1 MTIKSPLILEVDMT
15 LSTTITLGKLGTFFA
30 AEKLMFVGRAS
41 FEERAYSAIN
51 ELRGHHTIN
60 TTLFRSKDET
70 PEAIE
75 LRERFSQ
82 DTDTLISLNTFEPLS
97 TQMTLRRKI
106 QSMRSLDFDRLV
118 IDISSFRREELL
130 ILVRELTEVKE
141 LHEKTTL
148 IYCRAKEH
156 GDWLSQNVREVR
168 PVIGFPGEVSS
179 LRKTHLI
186 VLGGIETHRAL
197 SIVRWYEPFS
207 ISLGYVPRHQAIND
221 DVAERNLELGE
232 RLKVSFDQIEDEFEF
247 SPSSVS
253 EVIRGLEKT
262 SEKHSGK
269 NIVIAPLNTKM
280 STLAVGLFA
289 IAHPECQLCY
299 AEVEIY
305 NSKSYSSCGESYS
318 LISFDELLTAVSTS

>member
-1 MTIKSPLILEVDMT
+1 MT
-15 LSTTITLGKLGTFFA
+15 LSTTIPSGELCTFFA
-30 AEKLMFVGRAS
+30 KEKLMFVGRAS
-41 FEERAYSAIN
+41 FEKRAYSAIT
-51 ELRGHHTIN
+51 ELRGLHTIN

-82 DTDTLISLNTFEPLS
+82 DTDTLISLNTFEPLG
-97 TQMTLRRKI
+97 TQLTLRREI
-106 QSMRSLDFDRLV
+106 QSKRLLDFDRLI

-130 ILVRELTEVKE
+130 ILVRELVEAKE

-148 IYCRAKEH
+148 IYCQAKKH

-168 PVIGFPGEVSS
+168 PIIGFPGEVSS
-179 LRKTHLI
+179 LRKTHLV

-207 ISLGYVPRHQAIND
+207 ISLGYVPQHQAIND

-247 SPSSVS
+247 SPSDVS
-253 EVIRGLEKT
+253 DVIRKLKQIR
-262 SEKHSGK
+262 EKHSAK
-269 NIVIAPLNTKM
+269 NIVIAPLNTKI

-289 IAHPECQLCY
+289 TAHQECQLCY

-318 LISFDELLTAVSTS
+318 LVSFDELQTAVSTASF